1 MTDNDRTKTHK
12 TDVLLDKARRQASAN
27 LSTLE
32 EIAVAL
38 FDDGAAA
45 LSELE
50 RLLMDNALRSLVRN
64 IESRILAALAQP
76 RDAPRELVKLF
87 GRDAIVGRDHAD
99 DYAYSILEKS
109 APFYA
114 SGLIEVIKHRMQSH
128 RLTLALLKLGRES
141 SITSPMEEP
150 QGSIIRSLLVA
161 PAPESVVRLKVFIDA
176 ESKRTDAFQN
186 PLIRPVDLPPAVIK
200 QLCWW
205 IAAALREYAI
215 TLSLMDRETFDG
227 CFEKATKAVI
237 EQLHDE
243 SPPVNEA
250 GEVIEILASSGR
262 FSIELLLQLLRQG
275 EVTLFEAG
283 FAKLTGLRGTLVSR
297 LLYETGGES
306 LAVACKAVGIEPADF
321 AMLYGYTRH
330 GRLTVD
336 AARNGNQD
344 IIEFYDAIEK
354 PAAEAVLERWR
365 CDPDFLY
372 AIKLL
377 EQAE

>member
-1 MTDNDRTKTHK
+1 MTDKNDTKPLK
-12 TDVLLDKARRQASAN
+12 TEALLDRAGRQAWTN
-27 LSTLE
+27 RFTLE
-32 EIAVAL
+32 GIAAAL
-38 FDDGAAA
+38 FDDRDDA

-50 RLLMDNALRSLVRN
+50 RSLMDNALRSLVRN
-64 IESRILAALAQP
+64 VETRILNQIAQRKDTPKEFTKLLAWDVAAS
-76 RDAPRELVKLF
+76 
-87 GRDAIVGRDHAD
+87 HD
-99 DYAYSILEKS
+99 DGDGYAYPILEKS
-109 APFYA
+109 GVLRATA
-114 SGLIEVIKHRMQSH
+114 LIEVIKHRMQIH
-128 RLTLALLKLGRES
+128 RLTLILRRLNRES
-141 SITSPMEEP
+141 SIASLMED
-150 QGSIIRSLLVA
+150 QQSSIIQSLLVA
-161 PAPESVVRLKVFIDA
+161 PPPESVDRLKSFIDA
-176 ESKRTDAFQN
+176 ETERMDTFQY

-205 IAAALREYAI
+205 IAAALRDYAI

-243 SPPVNEA
+243 SSPVNEA

-330 GRLTVD
+330 GRLTAD

>member
-50 RLLMDNALRSLVRN
+50 RSLMDNALRSLVRN

-99 DYAYSILEKS
+99 DYAYPILEKS

-141 SITSPMEEP
+141 SITSPMEKP
-150 QGSIIRSLLVA
+150 QGSIIQSLLVA
-161 PAPESVVRLKVFIDA
+161 PEPGSVVRLKVFIDA

-186 PLIRPVDLPPAVIK
+186 PLIRPVDLPPSVMNP
-200 QLCWW
+200 LCWW
-205 IAAALREYAI
+205 IAAALRRYAI
-215 TLSLMDRETFDG
+215 NGSAIDRGMIDG
-227 CFEKATKAVI
+227 CIEPATKVVI
-237 EQLHDE
+237 DDLVAEA
-243 SPPVNEA
+243 SPANEA
-250 GEVIEILASSGR
+250 DGVIDMLTANGQ
-262 FSIELLLQLLRQG
+262 FSADILLQLLSQG
-275 EVTLFEAG
+275 EVSLFEAG
-283 FAKLTGLRGTLVSR
+283 FAQITGLRKLLVSR
-297 LLYETGGES
+297 LLFEPGGES
-306 LAVACKAVGIEPADF
+306 LAVACKAVGFEPATF
-321 AMLYGYTRH
+321 AAIYGYTRH
-330 GRLTVD
+330 GRLTAD
-336 AARNGNQD
+336 PAQDRNQD
-344 IIEFYDAIEK
+344 IVDFYDGIDRD
-354 PAAEAVLERWR
+354 AAEAVLERWR
-365 CDPDFLY
+365 RDADFLY